1 MLEIIPLGSIIQFLT
16 AAAAIALIGVLWRN
30 RKANEVLFLI
40 LIELN
45 VAMWAF
51 FYASEFSTPI
61 LQSKIIWSQL
71 SYLGIAFLPVNYLFF
86 TLAFAQKNRY
96 LTLKNYTLASI
107 IPLLTIVMVISN
119 PSHQLVWESISLPAG
134 SNIMYYVH
142 GPWFWAYWGY
152 AFFLIIL
159 GIINLISLF
168 NQVGKG
174 RHMQVILVIL
184 ASSVPIIGNI
194 SYVSD
199 INPYSGFDWTT
210 TGFIVTGIIL
220 TIGIYRHR
228 MFEIM
233 PLATQ
238 KLIRTL
244 KDGIIV
250 INDQGLIE
258 DLNPASRQIFQLDDK
273 PILKE
278 SFREVLA
285 NYSAVVQAIEND
297 DESSLDFELNF
308 EDDSHYFLLKTLP
321 IVSENKRFSGKL
333 VIINDITPI
342 RKSEIQLQNRNQ
354 LLIKEIERNE
364 NLIADLDSFAHT
376 VAHELKNLLGAIYT
390 SSDTL
395 FYSLEDKEYE
405 IVKELSVILR
415 DSAIKTIKVT
425 DELMKLATAGNQE
438 VEKHMVDMQLIFEQA
453 RDQLKDQIAETG
465 ASIQVNGKL
474 ITVKSY
480 GPWLIEVWINFLSNA
495 IKYGNTPPEITVG
508 SEETNNG
515 KIKFWIHDNG
525 DGIDP
530 KHQDSLFQKHTRYHQ
545 HKALGY
551 GLGLSIVKQ
560 IIEKLGGS
568 VGVES
573 NGLPGEGSSFFF
585 TLPSENQL

>member
-1 MLEIIPLGSIIQFLT
+1 MLEIIPLGSIIQFFT
-16 AAAAIALIGVLWRN
+16 AAAAVALIGVLWKN

-86 TLAFAQKNRY
+86 TLAFGQKNKY
-96 LTLKNYTLASI
+96 ITIKNYLLASI
-107 IPLLTIVMVISN
+107 IPLATIVMVISN
-119 PSHQLVWESISLPAG
+119 PSHHLVWETISLPPG

-142 GPWFWAYWGY
+142 GPWFWTYWGY
-152 AFFLIIL
+152 AFLLIIL
-159 GIINLISLF
+159 GILTLINLYF
-168 NQVGKG
+168 KVGKG
-174 RHMQVILVIL
+174 RRTQVVLVIL
-184 ASSVPIIGNI
+184 ASLVPVIGNI
-194 SYVSD
+194 SYVTG

-244 KDGIIV
+244 KDGVIV

-258 DLNPASRQIFQLDDK
+258 DLNPASRQIFSLNGE
-273 PILKE
+273 PIIKE
-278 SFREVLA
+278 SFREVLK
-285 NYSAVVQAIEND
+285 NYQEVVQAIEKE
-297 DESSLDFELNF
+297 DEISLDFELSR
-308 EDDSHYFLLKTLP
+308 EDESHYFLLKTLP
-321 IVSENKRFSGKL
+321 ITSENRRLSGKL
-333 VIINDITPI
+333 VMINDITSI
-342 RKSEIQLQNRNQ
+342 RKSELQLKNRNQ

-376 VAHELKNLLGAIYT
+376 VAHELKNLLGSIYT
-390 SSDTL
+390 SSDTML
-395 FYSLEDKEYE
+395 YSLEDEEYD
-405 IVKELSVILR
+405 IVKELSVLVR
-415 DSAIKTIKVT
+415 ESAIKTIKVT
-425 DELMKLATAGNQE
+425 DELMKLATAGNQDVVKE
-438 VEKHMVDMQLIFEQA
+438 MVDMQQIFEQA
-453 RDQLKDQIAETG
+453 RDQLKDQIAEKSAKIQVKG
-465 ASIQVNGKL
+465 KLKSIQ
-474 ITVKSY
+474 SY
-480 GPWLIEVWINFLSNA
+480 GPWLMEVWLNFLNNA
-495 IKYGNTPPEITVG
+495 IKYGGLPPVITVG
-508 SEETNNG
+508 SKETEDG
-515 KIKFWIHDNG
+515 MIKYWVKDNG

-530 KHQDSLFQKHTRYHQ
+530 DHQPTLFLKHTRYHQ

-560 IIEKLGGS
+560 IIEKLGGT

-573 NGLPGEGSSFFF
+573 SGLKGEGSNFYFL
-585 TLPSENQL
+585 LPRS